1 MPRQVGLL
9 SPSLRARSDSP
20 NRSSGRPA
28 RKSRMRT
35 TRSVGGDA
43 RPADSG
49 SGTRAGYP
57 LVHICTAAVD
67 ILTPARTRSSFEG
80 VYSQP
85 LIDAIAEAEKLVSE
99 APHIESEA
107 DLLEGLQYLAGCI
120 AACTHVAFDYE
131 RDHPFLHSGTGPFT
145 KMGLDNPDTLYFGTR
160 VLPEHDYVVTGKRGT

>member
-9 SPSLRARSDSP
+9 SPSRRARSESP
-20 NRSSGRPA
+20 KRSSGRPA

-49 SGTRAGYP
+49 ADTRAEYI
-57 LVHICTAAVD
+57 LFHLWTAAVD
-67 ILTPARTRSSFEG
+67 ILTLARTRSSFES

-85 LIDAIAEAEKLVSE
+85 LIDAIVEAEKLVVE

-120 AACTHVAFDYE
+120 AA
-131 RDHPFLHSGTGPFT
+131 
-145 KMGLDNPDTLYFGTR
+145 
-160 VLPEHDYVVTGKRGT
+160 